1 MLTQAQ
7 LAVPHIS
14 PNQTPPR
21 LRVCPPRRDP
31 RQEER
36 PRSPAERALSRR
48 QQEIATLLRGTGRLA
63 VEELASRL
71 GVTPQTIRRD
81 LNELADA
88 RVITRVHGGAIIASG
103 VANLAYEARKQVAQE
118 AKRRI
123 GEAAAALIPDSAS
136 VFINLGT
143 TTEEV
148 ARAVADRSGM
158 LVVTNNMNVAIELYR
173 NPGIQVIVA
182 GGTLRASDG
191 GIVGRLA
198 ADAFRQFKADVAVI
212 GTSAIDEDGT
222 LLDYDLREVQ
232 VSRAIIE
239 NARRVMLVTDSS
251 KFQRSAPVRI
261 ARLHEIDVLVTDRV
275 LDPDLRALCRDAGV
289 ELVELDATGCDPILP

>member
-1 MLTQAQ
+1 MQPDPLPPAASGPPG
-7 LAVPHIS
+7 LAA
-14 PNQTPPR
+14 
-21 LRVCPPRRDP
+21 D
-31 RQEER
+31 
-36 PRSPAERALSRR
+36 RSLSRR
-48 QQEIATLLRGTGRLA
+48 QQEIAALLRGSGRLA
-63 VEELASRL
+63 VDELAARFA
-71 GVTPQTIRRD
+71 VTPQTIRRD

-103 VANLAYEARKQVAQE
+103 VANLAYEARKHTARD

-123 GEAAAALIPDSAS
+123 GEVAASLIPDSAS
-136 VFINLGT
+136 VFLNLGT

-148 ARAVADRSGM
+148 SRAIAGRTGL
-158 LVVTNNMNVAIELYR
+158 LVVTNNMNVAIELFR

-182 GGTLRASDG
+182 GGTLRHSDG

-239 NARRVMLVTDSS
+239 NARRVVLVTDSS
-251 KFQRSAPVRI
+251 KFSRSAPVRI
-261 ARLHEIDVLVTDRV
+261 ARLEEIDVLVTDR
-275 LDPDLRALCRDAGV
+275 LPDPALAALCRNAGV
-289 ELVELDATGCDPILP
+289 ELIETGSPAEPSVAA